1 MNNIEKILNELYII
15 DPSFKSQEGEIKNI
29 IQELLKSKPEIK
41 IDENFINR
49 LREQLQL
56 SARLRGAGF
65 QGRHSFWEEVFG
77 KRTGLALAGGLV
89 SLFIVLAIMP
99 VFRQFGT
106 TNIPAGDDIV
116 AVDEEKTITK
126 DDKGG
131 IVVKK
136 DDGAG
141 GEKIVAG
148 FLKFESEKEFRDY
161 LALADS
167 NYYGGMGMGGMVT
180 GMAEMGISMDAKTEM
195 SAPASSAEPERFSG
209 TNVQVKG
216 IDEPDIVKTNG
227 KEIYFSSTGYGY
239 YTRPMPMFES
249 NETIVGDMG
258 ILPPEYNQP
267 DTKIIKA
274 FPPAGL
280 AEKGAIKKN
289 GNLLLKDNIL
299 VVLENNNNSLSGY
312 DVTSPDSP
320 KEKWAINLKDNNS
333 IVQARLYAGKI
344 YLITNTWINR
354 SNPCPMPLFIQ
365 DGKTISIPC
374 LDIYHPQIPISSEA
388 VYNISTIDVAT
399 GNITKGISFVG
410 SYNSTIYMSQN
421 AVYVAYSYNG
431 DQFEL
436 YYDFFKES
444 ENLVPAWMMERFTKV
459 KGYDL
464 SQQAKMAEF
473 ETIMNEFRRSLS
485 DDDSLKFENEMTN
498 KMSDYVKK
506 HKRDLTKTDIVKIN
520 IDDLKVETIGIVP
533 GSLLNQFSLDE
544 YEKNLRVAVT
554 VGENFLWGAR
564 IETENDIYVLDKNL
578 KVVGSAQGLGAGE
591 RIYSARFI
599 GDKGYLVTFRQTDP
613 FYVLDLSNPNNP
625 QVKGELKIPG
635 YSSYLDP
642 IAENRILGIGKEG
655 SEVKIS
661 LFDVSSPTNPQE
673 VSKYILKEY
682 WSDILNTHHAFLSD
696 EKHKIFFLPGS
707 NGGYVFSYENDS
719 LKLQKA
725 VSDMQA
731 KRALFIN
738 DYLYIVGENKIVV
751 LNETDWETVN
761 ELVF

>member
-1 MNNIEKILNELYII
+1 
-15 DPSFKSQEGEIKNI
+15 
-29 IQELLKSKPEIK
+29 
-41 IDENFINR
+41 
-49 LREQLQL
+49 
-56 SARLRGAGF
+56 
-65 QGRHSFWEEVFG
+65 
-77 KRTGLALAGGLV
+77 
-89 SLFIVLAIMP
+89 
-99 VFRQFGT
+99 
-106 TNIPAGDDIV
+106 
-116 AVDEEKTITK
+116 
-126 DDKGG
+126 
-131 IVVKK
+131 
-136 DDGAG
+136 
-141 GEKIVAG
+141 
-148 FLKFESEKEFRDY
+148 
-161 LALADS
+161 
-167 NYYGGMGMGGMVT
+167 
-180 GMAEMGISMDAKTEM
+180 MD
-195 SAPASSAEPERFSG
+195 
-209 TNVQVKG
+209 
-216 IDEPDIVKTNG
+216 
-227 KEIYFSSTGYGY
+227 
-239 YTRPMPMFES
+239 
-249 NETIVGDMG
+249 
-258 ILPPEYNQP
+258 
-267 DTKIIKA
+267 
-274 FPPAGL
+274 
-280 AEKGAIKKN
+280 
-289 GNLLLKDNIL
+289 
-299 VVLENNNNSLSGY
+299 
-312 DVTSPDSP
+312 
-320 KEKWAINLKDNNS
+320 
-333 IVQARLYAGKI
+333 
-344 YLITNTWINR
+344 
-354 SNPCPMPLFIQ
+354 
-365 DGKTISIPC
+365 
-374 LDIYHPQIPISSEA
+374 
-388 VYNISTIDVAT
+388 
-399 GNITKGISFVG
+399 
-410 SYNSTIYMSQN
+410 
-421 AVYVAYSYNG
+421 
-431 DQFEL
+431 
-436 YYDFFKES
+436 
-444 ENLVPAWMMERFTKV
+444 
-459 KGYDL
+459 
-464 SQQAKMAEF
+464 
-473 ETIMNEFRRSLS
+473 
-485 DDDSLKFENEMTN
+485 EMTN
-498 KMSDYVKK
+498 KMSDYTKK